1 MTQSISALFIIS
13 DSLPIQNKQNKI
25 CVYLRCPMGTFAL
38 SSQLKKKIIKPFRLF
53 SKNSV
58 HLDGKFLLFTVSSV
72 FYIMNFTSI
81 FNVNDHAVLAY
92 SGCKLQLRPECF
104 GGISVFDVH
113 FLIAFS
119 IKSDTKSNPL
129 WKMGSK
135 CYCSFG
141 VIVSLTTDAKWW
153 KKSLNLSNGLPGL

>member
-1 MTQSISALFIIS
+1 MFFPFRLFLTNLKLTQSISALFIIS

-38 SSQLKKKIIKPFRLF
+38 SSQLKKTIIKPFRLF

-58 HLDGKFLLFTVSSV
+58 HLDGIFLLFTVSSV

-81 FNVNDHAVLAY
+81 FNVNDHAVLTY

-104 GGISVFDVH
+104 WRNQCICCAFFD
-113 FLIAFS
+113 
-119 IKSDTKSNPL
+119 
-129 WKMGSK
+129 
-135 CYCSFG
+135 SFFHQ
-141 VIVSLTTDAKWW
+141 VWRQE
-153 KKSLNLSNGLPGL
+153 